1 MNKKALWAEALIFLA
16 FIGAFFILNLVLPD
30 RQFSEQENRYLQM
43 RPEFSF
49 KSLFSGDYTSKF
61 ETYTTDQF
69 VARDSW
75 IGLKSATERAL
86 GKRENNSVYFCDKDT
101 LITRFDQPDSQKVT
115 DNLTYVNNF
124 TLIMKRKVL
133 L

>member
-1 MNKKALWAEALIFLA
+1 MSKKYCIFITALFCA
-16 FIGAFFILNLVLPD
+16 FIGVFLVANAVSPD
-30 RQFSEQENRYLQM
+30 RTFSQMENRNLEQL
-43 RPEFSF
+43 PTP
-49 KSLFSGDYTSKF
+49 SLETLLSGQFMKDF

-86 GKRENNSVYFCDKDT
+86 GKRENNGVYFCDKDT

-115 DNLTYVNNF
+115 GN
-124 TLIMKRKVL
+124 
-133 L
+133 